1 MEISM
6 YLLQH
11 LRQGTWKFPCT
22 FYNTYGKVH
31 GNFHVT
37 CNETHGKEHGNFHVP
52 CNSGL
57 GKVHG
62 NFHVTYGYTNKTY
75 MET

>member
-1 MEISM
+1 MEISMCLAMKRMARYMEISM

-11 LRQGTWKFPCT
+11 IRQKNMEISM
-22 FYNTYGKVH
+22 Y
-31 GNFHVT
+31 
-37 CNETHGKEHGNFHVP
+37 
-52 CNSGL
+52 L

-62 NFHVTYGYTNKTY
+62 NFHVLYGYTNKTY